1 MVRSTIMRIV
11 LVAACVLILIGV
23 ALMTWMLLTEE
34 ERNVIDVDIDGGKIK
49 FENLAM
55 LPGESCEY
63 KVRLKGDR
71 AKKYDLNL
79 NFVELEEKTLKN
91 YARVRIEADGEII
104 CDELLVTVFE
114 AENINLPVDFSE
126 GKNTE
131 LKITYY
137 LPIDIGNEAKN
148 AEAIFELR
156 FESSNE

>member
-1 MVRSTIMRIV
+1 MNKTFVTLAV
-11 LVAACVLILIGV
+11 CGTLAVAA
-23 ALMTWMLLTEE
+23 AA
-34 ERNVIDVDIDGGKIK
+34 DG
-49 FENLAM
+49 
-55 LPGESCEY
+55 
-63 KVRLKGDR
+63 
-71 AKKYDLNL
+71 AKKSAAPKAPAAPKVM
-79 NFVELEEKTLKN
+79 VECG
-91 YARVRIEADGEII
+91 Y
-104 CDELLVTVFE
+104 VFE